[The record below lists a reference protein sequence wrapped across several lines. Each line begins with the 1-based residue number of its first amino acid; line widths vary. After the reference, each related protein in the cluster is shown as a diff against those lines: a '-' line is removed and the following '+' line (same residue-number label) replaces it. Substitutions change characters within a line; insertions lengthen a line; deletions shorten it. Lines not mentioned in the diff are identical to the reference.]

1 MPRRIHCGFRR
12 GLSLILFTMVI
23 PTTCSVKIGF
33 QRHAFFFSKNHHRGA
48 GGTKPTTMKKVTIF
62 KSAILALLA
71 CVGIVACDKGADVV
85 PDEPE
90 TYTVQLG
97 WAGEILDVSYEPM
110 ATRAA
115 TNDLYGIQVYSK
127 AKSASSSTDWAPYA
141 YGLFDDPGNITITLQ
156 SSHKYKFVATMVKDG
171 KNRVCKDK
179 NDEEYYNPFFAK
191 LDNKF
196 YYDATVEKSSLSR
209 GGTDLIEGN
218 SDKYYRRPNIERF
231 YGELSDYIPGGN
243 SNAKIDM
250 KRTSFGAKFVVGGKL
265 AVDGKLEIQL
275 EDAPKMELAL
285 TAGAD
290 EISDIFTFYMVED
303 AWAENDYT
311 DDVNVAFKWIRA
323 DGTESPMG
331 THKITFK
338 RNTTTVVEFN
348 IDKDGND
355 EGVDL
360 DIPNS
365 ETGAMANGA
374 EVTINDGEMQ

>member
-1 MPRRIHCGFRR
+1 
-12 GLSLILFTMVI
+12 
-23 PTTCSVKIGF
+23 
-33 QRHAFFFSKNHHRGA
+33 
-48 GGTKPTTMKKVTIF
+48 MKKVTIF

-97 WAGEILDVSYEPM
+97 WTGEILDVSYEPM

-127 AKSASSSTDWAPYA
+127 AKSASSSTKWAPYA

-171 KNRVCKDK
+171 KSKVYK
-179 NDEEYYNPFFAK
+179 NKNNEEYYSPFVAK

-196 YYDATVEKSSLSR
+196 YYDATVEMSDLGY
-209 GGTDLIEGN
+209 GGTNLIEGN
-218 SDKYYRRPNIERF
+218 SNKYYYRPNIERF

-265 AVDGKLEIQL
+265 AVDGKLEIQI
-275 EDAPKMELAL
+275 DGAPKMELAL

-290 EISDIFTFYMVED
+290 EISDIFTFRAQNNYTED
-303 AWAENDYT
+303 I
-311 DDVNVAFKWIRA
+311 NVAFKWIRA

-360 DIPNS
+360 DIPDS

>member
-1 MPRRIHCGFRR
+1 
-12 GLSLILFTMVI
+12 
-23 PTTCSVKIGF
+23 
-33 QRHAFFFSKNHHRGA
+33 
-48 GGTKPTTMKKVTIF
+48 MKKVTIF

-71 CVGIVACDKGADVV
+71 CVGIAACDKNSDVV

-90 TYTVQLG
+90 TYTVNLG

-110 ATRAA
+110 ATRASS
-115 TNDLYGIQVYSK
+115 NDLYGIQVYSK
-127 AKSASSSTDWAPYA
+127 PKSATATTSWAPYA
-141 YGLFDDPGNITITLQ
+141 YGLFDDPSNITITLQ
-156 SSHKYKFVATMVKDG
+156 SSHKYKFVATMLKDG
-171 KNRVCKDK
+171 KNKVDK
-179 NDEEYYNPFFAK
+179 KSNGGYGNPFYFHPNYLK
-191 LDNKF
+191 PDNKF
-196 YYDATVEKSSLSR
+196 YYDGTNDLYYLGRGYTCLIDGIHYSL
-209 GGTDLIEGN
+209 
-218 SDKYYRRPNIERF
+218 PNIERY

-250 KRTSFGAKFVVGGKL
+250 KRTSFSAKFVVGGKL

-290 EISDIFTFYMVED
+290 EISDIFTFRNVAG
-303 AWAENDYT
+303 AWAKNDYT
-311 DDVNVAFKWIRA
+311 EDINVAFKWIRA

-365 ETGAMANGA
+365 ETGALANGNT
-374 EVTINDGEMQ
+374 VTINDGEMQ